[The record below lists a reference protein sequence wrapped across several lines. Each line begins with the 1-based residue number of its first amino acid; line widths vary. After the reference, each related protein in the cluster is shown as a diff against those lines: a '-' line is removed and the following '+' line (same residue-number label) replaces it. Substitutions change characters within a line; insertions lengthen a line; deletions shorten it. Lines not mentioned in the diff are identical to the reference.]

1 MAHFFI
7 PFSSTRLKS
16 TSVRTR
22 IPRYSVEIIDIPLYV
37 PLIILDT
44 GYVLHTPV
52 DLSQSSILL
61 NEWGSLVATFQ

>member
-1 MAHFFI
+1 MTHFFI
-7 PFSSTRLKS
+7 PLLHT
-16 TSVRTR
+16 TEINVRTR